1 MRSIDME
8 QNKVTIEV
16 VEEQIDSLIVNHLK
30 EEMITILSLMRTDLS
45 RPEFL
50 LDDVI
55 SMARDLAGVND
66 TLARYT
72 VCSDFTEIM
81 REIEEELFRAFK

>member
-1 MRSIDME
+1 ME